1 MKRFKKWAKKGL
13 ALDAVV
19 AMTATSIP
27 MTGLN
32 AEAAGK
38 MGGKAEV
45 EDGLVLHYNFESLK
59 SGTIVNDLS
68 GNGRAGVIRL
78 CLLCSDQNTILIKRH
93 LFLRT
98 V

>member
-13 ALDAVV
+13 ALGAVV

-68 GNGRAGVIRL
+68 GNGKSGRDPSDRFAGNDRGCQHL
-78 CLLCSDQNTILIKRH
+78 WCRSDCI
-93 LFLRT
+93 
-98 V
+98 